1 MSRGFEC
8 GQLWRSIKV
17 NHVSGMWTAARN
29 PTRDAILSS
38 LAPCK
43 IELKYAPHGERGR
56 GEGLYPSEVRQP
68 FPILLNPRN
77 AGLPSE

>member
-43 IELKYAPHGERGR
+43 VQLKYAPHGERAGVR
-56 GEGLYPSEVRQP
+56 G
-68 FPILLNPRN
+68 FILPRSANRLLLLDPRN